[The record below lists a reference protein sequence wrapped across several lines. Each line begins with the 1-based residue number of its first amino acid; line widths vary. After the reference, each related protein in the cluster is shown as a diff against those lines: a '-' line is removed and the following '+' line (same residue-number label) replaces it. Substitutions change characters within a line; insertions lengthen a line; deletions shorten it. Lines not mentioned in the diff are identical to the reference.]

1 VSQENVDAA
10 RSTIDAWNRGDAD
23 AFVESFH
30 PEGAYISD
38 VIGKM
43 EGTDNVYRGRAAI
56 HRFWA
61 EWHSVW
67 DLTIEVSEL
76 RDLGDTVLTLGGNRI
91 HGRASGIDL
100 DVPMAYVGAYESGL
114 IRKLRAYGDPNQA
127 LKAVGLEE

>member
-1 VSQENVDAA
+1 MSQENVDAA

-30 PEGAYISD
+30 PEGVYISD

-56 HRFWA
+56 HRFWG

-76 RDLGDTVLTLGGNRI
+76 RDLGDTVLTLGRNHIPGK
-91 HGRASGIDL
+91 ASGIAL
-100 DVPMAYVGAYESGL
+100 DVPTAYVGEIASG
-114 IRKLRAYGDPNQA
+114 
-127 LKAVGLEE
+127 V